1 MGFAMF
7 GISKLKIAFEA
18 HGGWAVF
25 YALLALFALAAVI
38 HFYRQLAS
46 RVERVKLVLLTL
58 LRLAAVLLAVLLL
71 FRPVLS
77 FERRTSEKPA
87 LLIGLDNSRSMSI
100 ADLEGRP
107 SRFQEAR
114 NFLLQGSAWERLGE
128 DFDVRLFAIGQEAKA
143 VENAQGLS
151 ELFPDAEATA
161 LAPCVEGAVSG
172 LGERRPERA
181 LLLTDGQDNSGLAAD
196 ERLKALG
203 IPVDCIGVGTPLLL
217 ENRFK
222 DVALTDVQT
231 KPSAAADELCEVSA
245 FVEAWGFE
253 GERCEISLWDKG
265 AVATSDKTEPQPK
278 EAAREA
284 LVLDGLRG
292 SQEVKLHFTPK
303 QPGLHRFVVK
313 AERKPGEKLAEN
325 NEAEFL
331 LNVNE
336 PQIKVLYLD
345 VVRGESK
352 FLKNAFA
359 RDPHVRLM
367 SLIKVRSDVF
377 LQSGDVAGLKLDR
390 IPDAPEV
397 YGRFDVVIVGGLAA
411 QHFNAGARAGLKA
424 FVENGKG
431 VLWLSGDESFGAGG
445 FAGTDLAGLMP
456 VRMGADDGFVKTPF
470 QMRLTDEGARHPVL
484 TGCANFFLTPG
495 SGVLPSE
502 HLKDL
507 ELLNRCQGPAPGAGV
522 LAEHPGEK
530 GADGK
535 PLPVFVVGQAGRGRC
550 AAFLAGPTWPW
561 LTIPRGIGR
570 ESPYHKIWGQ
580 TLRWLAGEDAKF
592 GAGGEPMQ
600 AHMGRAYYRPGE
612 TAVLYARAL
621 DSSGQLTGEA
631 AIEAEVTKPDGKT
644 QKLTAAAQGDEAGS
658 YQAKWQ
664 PEVPGTYKVAV
675 TGKLGEKDLGKKEL
689 TFAVGRPNQ
698 EFDKLDLNEAL
709 LRRIAE
715 KTGGRYMALAD
726 AEALV
731 RDLKSGERTRRK
743 LTELSLFN
751 LPLFFLCFVGLV
763 TAEWIIRKR
772 NELP

>member
-1 MGFAMF
+1 MF

-25 YALLALFALAAVI
+25 YALLALAAIIGVI
-38 HFYRQLAS
+38 HFYRQLAA
-46 RVERVKLVLLTL
+46 RVERVKLVLLTII
-58 LRLAAVLLAVLLL
+58 RLAAVALVVLLL

-77 FERRTSEKPA
+77 FERRISDKPV
-87 LLIGLDNSRSMSI
+87 LLVGLDQSRSMSI

-114 NFLLQGSAWERLGE
+114 NLLLQVGAWEHLSE
-128 DFDVRLFAIGQEAKA
+128 DFDVRLFAIGQEPKA
-143 VENAQGLS
+143 VDTASRLA

-161 LAPCVEGAVSG
+161 LAPCLEGAAAA

-181 LLLTDGQDNSGLAAD
+181 MLFSDGQDNSGLAAD
-196 ERLKALG
+196 ECLKALG
-203 IPVDCIGVGTPLLL
+203 FPVDCVGVGTPLLI

-231 KPSAAADELCEVSA
+231 RPSAAAEELCEISA
-245 FVEAWGFE
+245 FVDAWGFE
-253 GERCEISLWDKG
+253 GDRCEISLWDKG
-265 AVATSDKTEPQPK
+265 LVDANKGEQPAAEPK
-278 EAAREA
+278 EVAREA
-284 LVLDGLRG
+284 VVLDGLRG
-292 SQEVKLHFTPK
+292 SQETKLRFTPK
-303 QPGLHRFVVK
+303 TPGLHRFGVK

-331 LNVNE
+331 LSVNE
-336 PQIKVLYLD
+336 PQIKVLYVD

-367 SLIKVRSDVF
+367 SLIMVRADVF

-390 IPDAPEV
+390 IPDSPEI
-397 YGRFDVVIVGGLAA
+397 YARFDVVIVGGLSA
-411 QHFNAGARAGLKA
+411 QLFNAGARAGLKS
-424 FVENGKG
+424 FVEGGKG
-431 VLWLSGDESFGAGG
+431 VLWLSGDEAFGPGG
-445 FAGTDLAGLMP
+445 YATTDLAPLIP
-456 VRMGADDGFVKTPF
+456 IRMGGPDDGYVKVPF
-470 QMRLTDEGARHPVL
+470 QMRLTEEGTRHPVL
-484 TGCANFFLTPG
+484 TGAGGFFLAPG

-507 ELLNRCQGPAPGAGV
+507 EALNRCLGASPGSGV
-522 LAEHPGEK
+522 LAVHPNEK
-530 GADGK
+530 TADGQA
-535 PLPVFVVGQAGRGRC
+535 LPVFVVGQAGRGRC

-561 LTIPRGIGR
+561 LTIQRGIGR

-580 TLRWLAGEDAKF
+580 TLRWLAGENAKF
-592 GAGGEPMQ
+592 GAGGEPLQ

-612 TAVLYARAL
+612 TAMLYARAL
-621 DSSGQLTGEA
+621 DASGQLTGEA
-631 AIEAEVTKPDGKT
+631 AIEADVTRPDGKT
-644 QKLTAAAQGDEAGS
+644 QKLSAAAQGDEAGS
-658 YQAKWQ
+658 YQARWQ
-664 PEVPGTYKVAV
+664 PEIPGTYKVLV
-675 TGKLGEKDLGKKEL
+675 TGKLGDRDLGKREL

-709 LRRIAE
+709 LRRVAE
-715 KTGGRYMALAD
+715 KSGGRYVALND
-726 AEALV
+726 AEMLV
-731 RDLKSGERTRRK
+731 HDLKSSERTRHK

-751 LPLFFLCFVGLV
+751 LPLFFVAFVTLV
-763 TAEWIIRKR
+763 TIEWIMRKR